1 MSGWLSNLGGTNW
14 VEDMELGYVFISI
27 GIYLMALFV
36 GIYAITTV
44 FRLKKEENEG
54 RIEMLLDKQ
63 VSRTKLMRSHLI
75 VAYLFSA
82 TLLLVIGIAGG
93 LAYGI
98 ASGDLGG
105 NFGVI
110 FSMK

>member
-44 FRLKKEENEG
+44 FRLKK
-54 RIEMLLDKQ
+54 K
-63 VSRTKLMRSHLI
+63 K
-75 VAYLFSA
+75 
-82 TLLLVIGIAGG
+82 
-93 LAYGI
+93 
-98 ASGDLGG
+98 
-105 NFGVI
+105 
-110 FSMK
+110 MKAE